1 MKKQWDPAR
10 LHIYNNGS
18 KTVHNFT
25 DLKGKKKRKRKISYI
40 QQKIV
45 IIYEGE
51 QETLGNPTAH

>member
-10 LHIYNNGS
+10 LHICNTGS

-25 DLKGKKKRKRKISYI
+25 DLKGKKKEIKISYI

-51 QETLGNPTAH
+51 QETLGNSTAH